1 MKIKRHGIIIF
12 LALMALDLVI
22 SVINFIIRGQESV
35 SDILM
40 FSFIIVTAFFVVYF
54 GLKFIDVLFKRPLL
68 GYRIIF
74 MIMGIFCSIVFG
86 LDVLYDVRSLF
97 HVSMPLSASLASL
110 VGILDIKISPKS
122 DVAST
127 EEKGLDELE

>member
-12 LALMALDLVI
+12 LALIALDLVI

-68 GYRIIF
+68 GYRIMF
-74 MIMGIFCSIVFG
+74 MIMGILCSIVFG

-97 HVSMPLSASLASL
+97 HVTMPLSTALACL

-127 EEKGLDELE
+127 EEKKE

>member
-1 MKIKRHGIIIF
+1 MKIKRHSIIIF
-12 LALMALDLVI
+12 LALIALDLVI
-22 SVINFIIRGQESV
+22 SVINYIIRGQESV

-68 GYRIIF
+68 GYRIMF

-97 HVSMPLSASLASL
+97 HVTMPLSTALACL

>member
-35 SDILM
+35 PDILLYTAM
-40 FSFIIVTAFFVVYF
+40 IILAFFITYF
-54 GLKFIDVLFKRPLL
+54 CFKFMDKFYKRPRL
-68 GYRIIF
+68 GYRIMF

-97 HVSMPLSASLASL
+97 HVTMPLSAALASL

-122 DVAST
+122 DVASP
-127 EEKGLDELE
+127 EEKKE